1 MSRIVALLLV
11 ACLGAGCALSQT
23 TDGTPLDSE
32 RVGQIV
38 VGRSTRADVQ
48 RLLGTPDEIIY
59 SNLEHD
65 PLFERAFR
73 YHRTKRRTTYFT
85 VILFSASRADSNS
98 DNLIVFFDD
107 GGVVED
113 VGSRL
118 DVDKPRYGLPWGG
131 GIR

>member
-1 MSRIVALLLV
+1 MSRIAALLLV
-11 ACLGAGCALSQT
+11 ACLGAGCALTQT
-23 TDGTPLDSE
+23 TDGTPLDAD
-32 RVGQIV
+32 RIGQIV
-38 VGRSTRADVQ
+38 VGQSTRADVV
-48 RLLGTPDEIIY
+48 RLLGTPEEIIY

-107 GGVVED
+107 HGVVED

-118 DVDKPRYGLPWGG
+118 DVDKPRYGPPWGG
-131 GIR
+131 GTR

>member
-1 MSRIVALLLV
+1 MSRIAALLLA
-11 ACLGAGCALSQT
+11 ACFGAGCALTQT
-23 TDGTPLDSE
+23 TDGTPLDAE

-38 VGRSTRADVQ
+38 VGQSTRADVQ
-48 RLLGTPDEIIY
+48 RLLGTPDEILY

-73 YHRTKRRTTYFT
+73 YQRNKRRTTYFT

-98 DNLIVFFDD
+98 DNVIVFFDD
-107 GGVVED
+107 RGVVED

-118 DVDKPRYGLPWGG
+118 DVHKPRYGMPWGG
-131 GIR
+131 SR

>member
-1 MSRIVALLLV
+1 
-11 ACLGAGCALSQT
+11 
-23 TDGTPLDSE
+23 
-32 RVGQIV
+32 
-38 VGRSTRADVQ
+38 
-48 RLLGTPDEIIY
+48 
-59 SNLEHD
+59 
-65 PLFERAFR
+65 
-73 YHRTKRRTTYFT
+73 